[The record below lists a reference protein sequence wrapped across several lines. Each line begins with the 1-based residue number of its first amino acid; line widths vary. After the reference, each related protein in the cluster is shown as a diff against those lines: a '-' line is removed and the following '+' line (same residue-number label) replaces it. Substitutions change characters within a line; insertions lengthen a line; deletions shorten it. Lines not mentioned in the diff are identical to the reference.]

1 MKKTYKIEFK
11 PNKTQIQVINKTLGT
26 CRYLYNKYLYANKR
40 FYEEYNVFVTGYDFD
55 KLVNKLSKGYN
66 SLSWIKDCSSKARK
80 QSIMDGEL
88 AFKKFF
94 KGISKYPRFKRKND
108 IQSYYFIKDQVQI
121 TNRRIKVPILGWLK
135 LKEYGYI
142 PKDSDVVSGRIV
154 KTKTNRYYIILIV
167 NYEPKKYKKVKN
179 FGLGIDAGIKDYLII
194 TNGQKIFKFKNINKT
209 YKIKNI
215 EYKIKQYQKII
226 ANKIEINK
234 KKYIK
239 EGGTAIYSTKNIKR
253 IQLKMNKLYEKLS
266 FIRNDYIKKIC
277 SFLVKTKPRYITIEN
292 LSNQQILINGNH
304 NLAEKWAKCEFGYF
318 KDFLIWKCK
327 NKGIE
332 LRIANK
338 FYPSSKICC
347 KCGYVKRD
355 LTLKDRTYKCPKCG
369 LTIDRDINAAINLF
383 KLEDYNLAY

>member
-26 CRYLYNKYLYANKR
+26 CRYLYNKYLYTNKR

-215 EYKIKQYQKII
+215 EYKIKQ
-226 ANKIEINK
+226 
-234 KKYIK
+234 
-239 EGGTAIYSTKNIKR
+239 
-253 IQLKMNKLYEKLS
+253 
-266 FIRNDYIKKIC
+266 
-277 SFLVKTKPRYITIEN
+277 
-292 LSNQQILINGNH
+292 
-304 NLAEKWAKCEFGYF
+304 
-318 KDFLIWKCK
+318 
-327 NKGIE
+327 
-332 LRIANK
+332 
-338 FYPSSKICC
+338 
-347 KCGYVKRD
+347 
-355 LTLKDRTYKCPKCG
+355 
-369 LTIDRDINAAINLF
+369 
-383 KLEDYNLAY
+383 